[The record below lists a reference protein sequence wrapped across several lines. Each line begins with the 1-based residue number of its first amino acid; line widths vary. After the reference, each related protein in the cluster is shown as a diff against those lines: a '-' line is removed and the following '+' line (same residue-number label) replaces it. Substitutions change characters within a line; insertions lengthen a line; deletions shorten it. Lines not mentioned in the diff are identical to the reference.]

1 MSGSCCVAVS
11 FEPLD
16 FGQRNSLGT
25 VNLDRISDMK
35 VCVACAEEIQQNAIL
50 CRYCKTRQDDPSFA
64 EPAEK
69 SVAPSN
75 VKPKQPTEV
84 DGVTQPKNKAA
95 IYALVLGVSS
105 TILFETFI
113 IPMASIIVGGIAL
126 GRASELKAM
135 GVQDR
140 GFGFSLAGLILG
152 IVYTL
157 TALIIATGLV

>member
-1 MSGSCCVAVS
+1 MRQSPS
-11 FEPLD
+11 
-16 FGQRNSLGT
+16 RIT

-35 VCVACAEEIQQNAIL
+35 NCVACAEEIQGSAIL
-50 CRYCKTRQDDPSFA
+50 CRFCKTRQDDPSFA
-64 EPAEK
+64 EPAK
-69 SVAPSN
+69 KPVATTTA
-75 VKPKQPTEV
+75 KPKPSTDV
-84 DGVTQPKNKAA
+84 SGLSQPKNKVA

-113 IPMASIIVGGIAL
+113 IPMASIVVGGIAL
-126 GRASELKAM
+126 GRASELKAI

-157 TALIIATGLV
+157 TAFIIATGLV

>member
-1 MSGSCCVAVS
+1 
-11 FEPLD
+11 
-16 FGQRNSLGT
+16 
-25 VNLDRISDMK
+25 MK

-50 CRYCKTRQDDPSFA
+50 CRFCKTRQDDPSFVVVN
-64 EPAEK
+64 K
-69 SVAPSN
+69 NSVAPSD
-75 VKPKQPTEV
+75 TV
-84 DGVTQPKNKAA
+84 DNPSEEIYDLPQPKNKIA

-105 TILFETFI
+105 TLLFETFV
-113 IPMASIIVGGIAL
+113 IPMASIVVGGIAL

-157 TALIIATGLV
+157 VALIIATGLV